1 MRIAIFIITTVKSI
15 VIGLLPILMIQTMG
29 DENYSESFYLSIY
42 IMKCIFSLIAVW
54 RISAGLMTLLHSFD
68 SDKSIIN
75 QLNFHLVFLK
85 CNALF
90 KFFF

>member
-15 VIGLLPILMIQTMG
+15 VIGLLPILMIHTMG

-54 RISAGLMTLLHSFD
+54 RISEGLVTLLHSFD
-68 SDKSIIN
+68 SDE
-75 QLNFHLVFLK
+75 
-85 CNALF
+85 
-90 KFFF
+90 